1 MARNTNADFEV
12 LGNLRLEFDEAQVK
26 SVLRSASKM
35 TDKEFQKTAIELGG
49 FFERIMGTGAAQT
62 GIQAKNY
69 IRDLYGL
76 KNLTGKQQALLSSGA
91 AHAMGLR
98 DFGKRKTALDKALAK
113 EKQKDDE
120 KLANQMAEGRAQAE
134 KKRISDEIKARKEAE
149 RKQQQARQEAEKEEL
164 RIATEEV
171 RKDKD
176 RERLAN
182 QMADGREQAAKKRL
196 DEENKAKQELLKKE
210 QRAKLVAAKEEYQKA
225 RAEVA
230 REKEEL
236 RLSFKAEDYS
246 ESIQKSL
253 ALFESQKG
261 KKVPIGVFARQ
272 QAELSDKIKNANRF
286 LQANEINAELKEL
299 KNLSKLSK
307 DANVIAK
314 KTQKELGI
322 KKPGFFDK
330 VIGGI
335 SLGSLGL
342 GALAYKT
349 TSFIAKALPS
359 YENRIKETRDIVNA
373 YGTGFDLASVRSSA
387 LLSGTN
393 TSNVLKAATYA
404 ADVRGRMMTGKMS
417 DSEAAALGFFSQYAN
432 VGFTGKGN
440 AVNALKQDILN
451 LKRSG
456 VDISVIRSLL
466 GQLGLSPELLALTNQ
481 YVGDRGENLIKL
493 SAKESVARETSAIGK
508 QVTYEANKDFLS
520 RVKDYYLG
528 SLALN
533 AATSVTGAATGI
545 TTNNFTFNV
554 DTMNATNREEG
565 EASAKMVSD
574 RVNTLQNASN

>member
-49 FFERIMGTGAAQT
+49 FFERIMSTGAAQT

-98 DFGKRKTALDKALAK
+98 DFGKRKIALDK

-120 KLANQMAEGRAQAE
+120 KLANQMA
-134 KKRISDEIKARKEAE
+134 
-149 RKQQQARQEAEKEEL
+149 
-164 RIATEEV
+164 
-171 RKDKD
+171 
-176 RERLAN
+176 
-182 QMADGREQAAKKRL
+182 DGREKAAKKRL

-210 QRAKLVAAKEEYQKA
+210 QKAKLVAEKEEYQQAK
-225 RAEVA
+225 AEVLK
-230 REKEEL
+230 EKKDLEV
-236 RLSFKAEDYS
+236 SSDAQGFAKK
-246 ESIQKSL
+246 IQKSL
-253 ALFESQKG
+253 DWFESQKG
-261 KKVPIGVFARQ
+261 NKVSESIFNQ
-272 QAELSDKIKNANRF
+272 QKEILDDNITKANNFLSLNKSR
-286 LQANEINAELKEL
+286 AELKEL

-307 DANVIAK
+307 KGNDIAT

-330 VIGGI
+330 IIGGI

-349 TSFIAKALPS
+349 FSFGKNAVSS
-359 YENRIKETRDIVNA
+359 YSASVKELRGITNA
-373 YGTGFDLASVRSSA
+373 YGVDFAKEDMKNAKIA
-387 LLSGTN
+387 AILSGTN
-393 TSNVLKAATYA
+393 ESDVLKVATYA

-432 VGFTGKGN
+432 VGFTGKGD

-466 GQLGLSPELLALTNQ
+466 GDLGLSPELLSIGNKYLSGESEALVRGNVELDTQ
-481 YVGDRGENLIKL
+481 RRVSSISTQARIEAGESIAKGARDAIVGKPLL
-493 SAKESVARETSAIGK
+493 SAYDKV
-508 QVTYEANKDFLS
+508 
-520 RVKDYYLG
+520 LG
-528 SLALN
+528 
-533 AATSVTGAATGI
+533 TVTGIKPNTTTGN
-545 TTNNFTFNV
+545 TTNNVTINV
-554 DTMNATNREEG
+554 ATVNATTREEG
-565 EASAKMVSD
+565 EKSLKTVSNIIVD
-574 RVNTLQNASN
+574 TIQNASASN